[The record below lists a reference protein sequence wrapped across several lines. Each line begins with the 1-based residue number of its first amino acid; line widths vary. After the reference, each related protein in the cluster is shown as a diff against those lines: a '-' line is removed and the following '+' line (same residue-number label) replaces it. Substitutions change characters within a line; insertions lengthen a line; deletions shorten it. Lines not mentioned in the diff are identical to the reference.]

1 MVAIGADQACVME
14 AIKGRRDV
22 MGVKISGAYLGGLA
36 MEMTHELSST
46 KLVTDPPL
54 DNGGEGRSFSPTD
67 LVASAVGSC
76 MMSVMAIHARKH
88 KISLNGMACHI
99 EKHMSQDLPRRI
111 SALDVVIR
119 MPKHLAESQ
128 RQELEAIGNSCPVI
142 QSISPAITLNKK
154 YVYEA

>member
-1 MVAIGADQACVME
+1 
-14 AIKGRRDV
+14 
-22 MGVKISGAYLGGLA
+22 
-36 MEMTHELSST
+36 
-46 KLVTDPPL
+46 
-54 DNGGEGRSFSPTD
+54 
-67 LVASAVGSC
+67 

-88 KISLNGMACHI
+88 KISLNGMVCHI